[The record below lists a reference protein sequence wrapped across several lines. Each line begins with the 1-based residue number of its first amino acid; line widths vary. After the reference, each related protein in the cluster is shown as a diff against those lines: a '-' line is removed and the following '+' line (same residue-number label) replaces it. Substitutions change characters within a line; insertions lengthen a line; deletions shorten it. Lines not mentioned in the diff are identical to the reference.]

1 MVGAVPLQTWR
12 RSQLLASGAAMNRY
26 MEKLMMRQ
34 MQVSVSRGGWSAAR
48 CCMVLCM
55 SVMATVLG
63 GCDRAASGTNAGGSP
78 GTQTGPLR
86 VVATTGMIADAAR
99 IVAGERAVV
108 TALMGPGVDPHIYKA
123 TPADVRVLSEADVIL
138 YNGLHLEGRI
148 NDTLERLAG
157 TKAVV
162 QVTDTLGPSGKLISL
177 AEEGAAA
184 TDDGAKQFDPHVWF
198 DVAMWSQVVRRVGA
212 ALSERDPQSA
222 PQFAAAAEQYARVL
236 ADVHAYAIAT
246 LNTIPADRRVLVS
259 AHDAFSYFGRA
270 YGLEVLAIQGISTD
284 SEASLRDINALVDLL
299 VSRKIPAVFVESSV
313 PRKTIE
319 ALVEGCRARGHE
331 VRIGGELFSD
341 ALGERGTP
349 EATYVGMMLHNIEAV
364 TRALGGQVPAQ
375 RPQAIEAFMQ
385 VHAGE
390 GAPRPGASSR

>member
-1 MVGAVPLQTWR
+1 MEMVM
-12 RSQLLASGAAMNRY
+12 SGRI
-26 MEKLMMRQ
+26 
-34 MQVSVSRGGWSAAR
+34 QVSISRDGWSVM
-48 CCMVLCM
+48 CLSIVLCM
-55 SVMATVLG
+55 SVVAIVVG
-63 GCDRAASGTNAGGSP
+63 GCDRAGTRSSATKGGGATDARP
-78 GTQTGPLR
+78 GQLR

-99 IVAGERAVV
+99 IIAGERAAV

-123 TPADVRVLSEADVIL
+123 TPADVRTLSEADVIL

-162 QVTDTLGPSGKLISL
+162 QVTDTLVPSGKLISL
-177 AEEGAAA
+177 AEAGAAPS
-184 TDDGAKQFDPHVWF
+184 GGSKQFDPHVWF
-198 DVAMWSQVVRRVGA
+198 DVAMWSQVVQRIGV

-222 PQFAAAAEQYARVL
+222 PQFGAAAEQYGRVL
-236 ADVHAYAIAT
+236 TELHAFARAT
-246 LNTIPADRRVLVS
+246 LGTIPGDRRVLVS

-270 YGLEVLAIQGISTD
+270 HGLEVLAIQGISTD

-299 VSRKIPAVFVESSV
+299 VSRRIPAVFVESSV

-375 RPQAIEAFMQ
+375 RPAAIAEFMQ
-385 VHAGE
+385 AR
-390 GAPRPGASSR
+390 ASDAAASPGASGR